1 MQANQ
6 MSIVTAKELKEI
18 LAQVQSDEKI
28 PLLDTAE
35 GWLHWFKKKGDR
47 YIKDAAKLGYT
58 EVTID
63 LPIEIAR
70 SLDRAA
76 LLLIQNS
83 MKELLDGCFIGFIE
97 DEYEDKPLCRLLISW
112 K

>member
-1 MQANQ
+1 
-6 MSIVTAKELKEI
+6 MSIVSAKELQEI
-18 LAQVQSDEKI
+18 LAQVESDEKI
-28 PLLDTAE
+28 PLIEIAE

-47 YIKDAAKLGYT
+47 YIKDAAKLGYS

-63 LPIEIAR
+63 LPIEIAQTF
-70 SLDRAA
+70 DRTS

-83 MKELLDGCFIGFIE
+83 MKELLEGCFIGFIE
-97 DEYEDKPLCRLLISW
+97 DEYKDKPLCKLLISW

>member
-1 MQANQ
+1 
-6 MSIVTAKELKEI
+6 MSIVSAKELQEI
-18 LAQVQSDEKI
+18 LAQVESDEKI
-28 PLLDTAE
+28 PLIEIAE

-47 YIKDAAKLGYT
+47 YIKDAAKLGYS

-63 LPIEIAR
+63 LPIEIAQTF
-70 SLDRAA
+70 DRTS

-83 MKELLDGCFIGFIE
+83 MKELLEGCFIGFIE
-97 DEYEDKPLCRLLISW
+97 DEYKDKPLCRLLISW